1 MELVNLTPHAVNVY
15 GQDGKTLLASI
26 QPTAPAA
33 RCKQEAVCVGALDGV
48 PVYRMEFGEVENLP
62 EPQEETVYIVSRLVA
77 TAANRADVYCPGAA
91 VRDEDGRVVGCIG
104 LSRV

>member
-1 MELVNLTPHAVNVY
+1 MDFVNLTPHAINLY

-33 RCKQEAVCVGALDGV
+33 RCKQEAVCCGHVGGV

-62 EPQEETVYIVSRLVA
+62 EPQEGTVYIVSRLVA
-77 TAANRADVYCPGAA
+77 TAANRADVLCPGAA
-91 VRDEDGRVVGCIG
+91 VRDEQGRVIGCVG
-104 LSRV
+104 LSRI

>member
-33 RCKQEAVCVGALDGV
+33 RCKQEAVCCGRVGGV
-48 PVYRMEFGEVENLP
+48 PVYRMEFGDVENLP

-77 TAANRADVYCPGAA
+77 AAVRRADVFCPGAA